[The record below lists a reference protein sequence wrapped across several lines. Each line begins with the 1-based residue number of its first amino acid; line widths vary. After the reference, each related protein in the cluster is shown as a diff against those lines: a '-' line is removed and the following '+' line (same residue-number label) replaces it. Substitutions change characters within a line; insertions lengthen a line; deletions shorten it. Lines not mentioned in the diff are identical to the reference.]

1 MIDYLCG
8 LLESKSTNSITV
20 DVNGIGYIVFV
31 PVSTFSNLPKIGNSV
46 KIYVVEAVAG
56 MYGGVICLYGFLT
69 KEDRQM
75 YLLIKDEVP
84 STGAKKAMEYI
95 DKISKS
101 FADFKAAI
109 ITKNPSM
116 LNRVFGFT
124 KKTADKLV
132 VALKDKIVAVN
143 VLGEEKWS
151 SAKVSENTVIL
162 EAIEGLIALGCKE
175 HQVRAAVTKIFECN
189 KNITLADLIRKS
201 LQDVGTT

>member
-8 LLESKSTNSITV
+8 LLESKSTNSVTI
-20 DVNGIGYIVFV
+20 DVNGIGYIISV
-31 PVSTFSNLPKIGNSV
+31 PVSTFSELPKIGNSV

-56 MYGGVICLYGFLT
+56 MYGGIVCLYGFLT
-69 KEDRQM
+69 KEEREM

-101 FADFKAAI
+101 FADFKTAV

-116 LNRVFGFT
+116 LNGIFGFT
-124 KKTADKLV
+124 KKTADKLI
-132 VALKDKIVAVN
+132 ADLKAKIATVN

-151 SAKVSENTVIL
+151 NTRMSENTVML
-162 EAIEGLIALGCKE
+162 EAVEGLVALGYKE
-175 HQVRAAVTKIFECN
+175 QQARAAVNKIFERN
-189 KNITLADLIRKS
+189 ENITLADLIRKS
-201 LQDVGTT
+201 LQDL